1 MNPLGAAIIIE
12 AKHECMG
19 CRGVKKSHATMTTS
33 AMSHFDLEPFDQEPA
48 SISLLR
54 PGNTQSTLIIVP
66 TNQSSHRGFACQLT
80 LDNASANITFDS
92 EL

>member
-1 MNPLGAAIIIE
+1 MRVDPSLT
-12 AKHECMG
+12 
-19 CRGVKKSHATMTTS
+19 VS

-48 SISLLR
+48 SIQLNRGGS
-54 PGNTQSTLIIVP
+54 TQSTLIIVP
-66 TNQSSHRGFACQLT
+66 TNQGSHRGFACQLT

>member
-1 MNPLGAAIIIE
+1 MRVNP
-12 AKHECMG
+12 
-19 CRGVKKSHATMTTS
+19 TMTTS